1 MWIVASFTREGV
13 PATGLSPTVVIRDV
27 DTGVIVISST
37 PMSETGDGFYSY
49 DFSGYNPLVDYTVV
63 CDSVT
68 LSGTERYTYASSGEY
83 NEVLDSI
90 ESTVGVVDLRT
101 LLIRKIQTNRLELM
115 DGDTDNWILYDDDEV
130 TALLTFDVS
139 DKNGNVIVQQ
149 PSMPSRRSGAT
160 GTVSGSLTP
169 DIYMK
174 KSVYDSDDDGV
185 INAAENV
192 SDGIYVSTASGVK
205 YAVDNSHLSCILG
218 TKCIDESAIDDQLVV
233 KYNAATDGLIYGDA
247 VVSGTV
253 SHSWLLDL
261 DNDDHSQYTL
271 VDGSRAFTGNIQAN
285 ASGTLDIG
293 SLSLPFK
300 DLYLTGSSLYMDGD
314 KVLYMSGNDLVLDSP
329 SGNVVISGG
338 VDLSNADIQ
347 HGALDGLLD
356 DDHTQYHNNARG
368 DARYYTETELDAG
381 QLDNRYHTE
390 TEITTISGDL
400 QTNIDAL
407 THDGFADYVTNEHID
422 WTADAGGDN
431 IHDNNIVAS
440 SVTQHEGNIDH
451 GSISGLADNDHT
463 QYVTGVSGSTPLR
476 AGGQTLG
483 FDSSVIDHDALTN
496 FVTNEHFTEASIT
509 HTNITAGD
517 GSDHADVAS
526 NTSSR
531 HTQSHAITGTSDHT
545 AGNWKVIYT
554 DGSGDVQEL
563 ALGSTAGDSLI
574 TNGASAAPSWT
585 TISGGGGGISNIVED
600 TTPQLGGDLDMNGR
614 DIKLTPTAGGTD
626 HTTCGMTAT
635 MTVDTNSVGVGCTLY
650 MASDG
655 NFDEAD
661 ADSAATMPCTAL
673 ATVTGTGSLE
683 VLLMGFMRDDSWSWT
698 VGGILYVSTTAG
710 GLTQTAP
717 VGTGDQVQVVGY
729 ATHADRIYF
738 QSNIAMAEV

>member
-83 NEVLDSI
+83 NDVLDSI

-115 DGDTDNWILYDDDEV
+115 DGDADNWILYDDDAV
-130 TALLTFDVS
+130 TTLLTFDVS

-174 KSVYDSDDDGV
+174 KSVYDSDDNGV

-218 TKCIDESAIDDQLVV
+218 TKCIDESAIGDQLVV
-233 KYNAATDGLIYGDA
+233 KYDAATDGLIYGPLGA
-247 VVSGTV
+247 SGVSDHGALTGL
-253 SHSWLLDL
+253 SD
-261 DNDDHSQYTL
+261 DDHSQYIL
-271 VDGSRAFTGNIQAN
+271 VDGTRAFTGNIQAN

-300 DLYLTGSSLYMDGD
+300 DLYLTGSSLYINGD

-356 DDHTQYHNNARG
+356 DDHPQYIN
-368 DARYYTETELDAG
+368 DTEM
-381 QLDNRYHTE
+381 
-390 TEITTISGDL
+390 TTISGDL
-400 QTNIDAL
+400 
-407 THDGFADYVTNEHID
+407 
-422 WTADAGGDN
+422 
-431 IHDNNIVAS
+431 VA
-440 SVTQHEGNIDH
+440 Q
-451 GSISGLADNDHT
+451 L
-463 QYVTGVSGSTPLR
+463 
-476 AGGQTLG
+476 
-483 FDSSVIDHDALTN
+483 
-496 FVTNEHFTEASIT
+496 
-509 HTNITAGD
+509 
-517 GSDHADVAS
+517 
-526 NTSSR
+526 
-531 HTQSHAITGTSDHT
+531 HTQSHAITSTADHSG
-545 AGNWKVIYT
+545 GNWKVMHSN
-554 DGSGDVQEL
+554 GSGEWIEV
-563 ALGSTAGDSLI
+563 ALGASGTVLTSQGAGI
-574 TNGASAAPSWT
+574 AP
-585 TISGGGGGISNIVED
+585 IFV
-600 TTPQLGGDLDMNGR
+600 
-614 DIKLTPTAGGTD
+614 
-626 HTTCGMTAT
+626 
-635 MTVDTNSVGVGCTLY
+635 
-650 MASDG
+650 
-655 NFDEAD
+655 
-661 ADSAATMPCTAL
+661 
-673 ATVTGTGSLE
+673 
-683 VLLMGFMRDDSWSWT
+683 
-698 VGGILYVSTTAG
+698 
-710 GLTQTAP
+710 
-717 VGTGDQVQVVGY
+717 
-729 ATHADRIYF
+729 
-738 QSNIAMAEV
+738 

>member
-1 MWIVASFTREGV
+1 MWIVSSFTREGV

-101 LLIRKIQTNRLELM
+101 LLIRKIQTNRLDLM
-115 DGDTDNWILYDDDEV
+115 DGDTDNWILYEDDEI
-130 TALLTFDVS
+130 TPLLTFDVS
-139 DKNGNVIVQQ
+139 DKDGNVIVQQ

-218 TKCIDESAIDDQLVV
+218 TKCIDESAIGDQLVV
-233 KYNAATDGLIYGDA
+233 KYNAATDGLIYGDI

-253 SHSWLLDL
+253 SHSELLDL
-261 DNDDHSQYTL
+261 DNDDHSQYIL
-271 VDGSRAFTGNIQAN
+271 VDGTRAFTGHIRAN

-300 DLYLTGSSLYMDGD
+300 DLYLTGSSLYINGD

-347 HGALDGLLD
+347 HGALDGLSN
-356 DDHTQYHNNARG
+356 DDHTQYHTDARG

-381 QLDNRYHTE
+381 QLDDRYYTE
-390 TEITTISGDL
+390 TEVDALTWTESDITDLDKYTQAEVDTISGALSTEIDSDISTHNVADNHVAHSTVSISSGGILSGGGTIDGNQTITLANADIDHGSLTGLADDDHPQYINDTEMTTISGDL
-400 QTNIDAL
+400 
-407 THDGFADYVTNEHID
+407 
-422 WTADAGGDN
+422 
-431 IHDNNIVAS
+431 VA
-440 SVTQHEGNIDH
+440 Q
-451 GSISGLADNDHT
+451 LHT
-463 QYVTGVSGSTPLR
+463 RSHT
-476 AGGQTLG
+476 
-483 FDSSVIDHDALTN
+483 
-496 FVTNEHFTEASIT
+496 IT
-509 HTNITAGD
+509 
-517 GSDHADVAS
+517 S
-526 NTSSR
+526 
-531 HTQSHAITGTSDHT
+531 TSDHT
-545 AGNWKVIYT
+545 AGNWKVVYT

-563 ALGSTAGDSLI
+563 ALGSTSGDSLV

-585 TISGGGGGISNIVED
+585 TISGGGDGLSSLSWTAETKTADYTITTSDFNKTIRMSSADDKIFTLPSVGASED
-600 TTPQLGGDLDMNGR
+600 GERITLAKTGAGKVTIQTADSDKI
-614 DIKLTPTAGGTD
+614 DSSTAGGGIL
-626 HTTCGMTAT
+626 C
-635 MTVDTNSVGVGCTLY
+635 NQINEIYSNITLEY
-650 MASDG
+650 VDG
-655 NFDEAD
+655 N
-661 ADSAATMPCTAL
+661 TMWIIIGAR
-673 ATVTGTGSLE
+673 GT
-683 VLLMGFMRDDSWSWT
+683 WST
-698 VGGILYVSTTAG
+698 
-710 GLTQTAP
+710 
-717 VGTGDQVQVVGY
+717 
-729 ATHADRIYF
+729 F
-738 QSNIAMAEV
+738 